1 MIKSTV
7 AALCICFVIFHSYG
21 QKEVRSQSDPAYSV
35 LAQHL
40 LSSMDPDKMKLLH
53 YSFQD
58 SLRHKWERLPGQRQG
73 LKLSEFD
80 ERQKISFH
88 ELLRS
93 CLSTQGYLTVTS
105 VMFNEDIE
113 KKFEPVLGRNEFW
126 MELFGDPSTTAYW
139 AWKLEGHHLS
149 LNFTFLG
156 NKMISNSPF
165 LVATNPSNST
175 TDTARAGLIILYK
188 EEEMARALV
197 NSLTEEE
204 QKTGYSSRKKP
215 DSVYGEQDKEKIDV
229 PDEGIY
235 FDQLDQS
242 QKSLLKALARE
253 YFNNFNPNEIIDLNA
268 FCNRKLRFFY
278 IGSKEKGNAHYYRIE
293 NEKQMIEYENYG
305 NHIHCFWRTS
315 NDFGKEFIK

>member
-1 MIKSTV
+1 MSIMTKSTV
-7 AALCICFVIFHSYG
+7 AALCIWFVSFHSYG
-21 QKEVRSQSDPAYSV
+21 QKEMGNPGYSV

-53 YSFQD
+53 FPFHD
-58 SLRHKWERLPGQRQG
+58 SLRYRWERLPGQRQG

-88 ELLRS
+88 ELLRN

-126 MELFGDPSTTAYW
+126 MEIFGDPSANSFW

-149 LNFTFLG
+149 LNFTFQG
-156 NKMISNSPF
+156 NRMISNSPF
-165 LVATNPSNST
+165 LVASNPSNST

-188 EEEMARALV
+188 EEEIARALV
-197 NSLTEEE
+197 NSLTDE
-204 QKTGYSSRKKP
+204 QLKAGYSSRKKP
-215 DSVYGEQDKEKIDV
+215 DSVYGEQDKEKINV
-229 PDEGIY
+229 PNEGIY
-235 FDQLDQS
+235 FDQLDQA
-242 QKSLLKALARE
+242 QKFLMKTLASE
-253 YFNNFNPNEIIDLNA
+253 YFNNFNAYEIIDLNA
-268 FCNRKLRFFY
+268 FCNKKLRFFF
-278 IGSKEKGNAHYYRIE
+278 IGSKEKGNAHYYRME
-293 NEKQMIEYENYG
+293 NERQMIEYENYG

-315 NDFGKEFIK
+315 NDFGKELLR